1 MEPII
6 LKINP
11 DWLLYGGAVGIF
23 LGILFFLFF
32 IYRRIRGFFRLL
44 SRKRTMSP
52 GILASMRNL
61 LLIMFWTAF
70 FGMTLFLGFFLRSYH
85 AFNYEKPVAE
95 IVTHPSTMDKTS
107 RVTLTQFFHPDD
119 LTSRDF
125 FLRGDQ
131 WMIEG
136 DIVKWDPWLNFLG
149 LHTRYRLTRL
159 RGRYMNTLEEVNA
172 KKTIYSLVSQEENPF
187 WQYLYEYGHRLPLVS
202 TVYGN
207 AAFQTSGEGRRY
219 FIYVG
224 TSGFIVRER

>member
-1 MEPII
+1 MEPIL
-6 LKINP
+6 LKIDP
-11 DWLLYGGAVGIF
+11 DWFLYGGAVGIF
-23 LGILFFLFF
+23 LGLLFFLFF
-32 IYRRIRGFFRLL
+32 IYRRIRWFFRLL
-44 SRKRTMSP
+44 SRKHTMSP
-52 GILASMRNL
+52 RILSSMRNL

-70 FGMTLFLGFFLRSYH
+70 FGMALFLGFFLRSYH
-85 AFNYEKPVAE
+85 AFNYERPVAE
-95 IVTHPSTMDKTS
+95 IVTHPSTMDKVS

-131 WMIEG
+131 WMVEG

-159 RGRYMNTLEEVNA
+159 RGRYMNTFEEVNA
-172 KKTIYSLVSQEENPF
+172 KKTIYSLVSQEENPL
-187 WQYLYEYGHRLPLVS
+187 WQYLYEYGHRLPFVS